1 MISQFGALHGR
12 GLRLLIPSIPRR
24 VPSDI
29 AYLFELTRDLRD
41 DVAKLRRELEYLSIP
56 WPVRYAMAIWNSCV
70 HPLASGAGRLLLT
83 CKGTRQIVVILY
95 IT

>member
-56 WPVRYAMAIWNSCV
+56 WPVRYAMAIWEFVRS
-70 HPLASGAGRLLLT
+70 PFGEWGKKTPADL
-83 CKGTRQIVVILY
+83 
-95 IT
+95 